1 MPASA
6 RFKIVLLAFA
16 AFSVSAYYFFVVPP
30 SGTPLID
37 LHAGERAE
45 LQRRAAE
52 ARTASEAAYIQRR
65 ARWVETVS
73 GHGRIAEIP
82 VFALEG
88 HARAL
93 RAFAWRGLGW
103 RDPTIYVVP
112 QLPPVSSA
120 AEAFR
125 IVIRAAGRH
134 HRELSAEATK
144 KRRAN

>member
-52 ARTASEAAYIQRR
+52 ARTASEAAYIQRLR
-65 ARWVETVS
+65 DDATARIVAEDYENALRRLDEAKALDPS
-73 GHGRIAEIP
+73 GDSAVAVVKERQFIAKNALPVAEITP
-82 VFALEG
+82 SPKDIE
-88 HARAL
+88 R
-93 RAFAWRGLGW
+93 
-103 RDPTIYVVP
+103 
-112 QLPPVSSA
+112 
-120 AEAFR
+120 
-125 IVIRAAGRH
+125 
-134 HRELSAEATK
+134 
-144 KRRAN
+144 